1 MLNKTIFNSFGVFR
15 KNKFRIQAIVGLL
28 ILSLIPNST
37 ANAAGVKPKLSVNC
51 GQITGLYDEYGTYGL
66 FKPVVTVRYYGSPL
80 TITSYFYETAATK
93 KADTGQQIITFTN
106 RAPSSRY
113 FVSKVN
119 IEQKVLTFNQPQTG
133 YLKFIIE
140 AVDTS
145 KRKTSYICQYKDYY
159 YSSAIV
165 PNNSGGGGSTSSGIS
180 SRGFNRAACTFDGKK
195 LYGSVYFASSSAFA
209 DFSVYATSSSAFADL
224 NVYFSSSSAFTSSCG
239 EWYRTSSSAF
249 ADFTVYL
256 TSSSAFADFSIYS
269 TSSSAFAGT

>member
-1 MLNKTIFNSFGVFR
+1 MKKLLIT
-15 KNKFRIQAIVGLL
+15 AL
-28 ILSLIPNST
+28 ILSFSLSAT
-37 ANAAGVKPKLSVNC
+37 AVNAAGTSPKLSVNC
-51 GQITGLYDEYGTYGL
+51 GQITGLYDQNGTYGL
-66 FKPVVTVRYYGSPL
+66 FKPQVTVKYYGSPL
-80 TITSYFYETAATK
+80 TVTSYFYETPATK
-93 KADTGQQIITFTN
+93 KSDTGQQIITFTN

-113 FVSKVN
+113 FVSNVD
-119 IEQKVLTFNQPQTG
+119 IQHQVLSFNQPQTG
-133 YLKFIIE
+133 YLKFVIE
-140 AVDTS
+140 AVDTL

-209 DFSVYATSSSAFADL
+209 DFSVYAASSSVFADL

-256 TSSSAFADFSIYS
+256 TSSSAFADFTIYP
-269 TSSSAFAGT
+269 TSSSAFAGTN